1 MSDFDLHL
9 GRYEENVVAKKH
21 AKKPTASR
29 RDVMRLRAIRNPNLE
44 WSEEE
49 GQIVLFISQPRTWKL
64 TLLNIFVPVP
74 RDRRVV
80 LDAIG
85 TDVWKS
91 LDGETTFESI
101 ARELVKKHQ
110 ILPREAEVALQ
121 QFYKELGKRGYI
133 GFMNE

>member
-1 MSDFDLHL
+1 M
-9 GRYEENVVAKKH
+9 AKKKQT
-21 AKKPTASR
+21 ASKPKASR
-29 RDVMRLRAIRNPNLE
+29 RDVMRLRAIRNPSLE

-49 GQIVLFISQPRTWKL
+49 GQIVLHISQPRTWKL
-64 TLLNIFVPVP
+64 ALLNIFVPVP

-80 LDAIG
+80 LDPIG
-85 TDVWKS
+85 TDVWKA
-91 LDGETTFESI
+91 LDGETSFETI
-101 ARELVKKHQ
+101 ARSLAQKHK

>member
-1 MSDFDLHL
+1 M
-9 GRYEENVVAKKH
+9 AKKIV
-21 AKKPTASR
+21 ASR
-29 RDVMRLRAIRNPNLE
+29 RDVMRLRAIRNPDLE
-44 WSEEE
+44 WSEEQ
-49 GQIVLFISQPRTWKL
+49 GQVVLQITQPRTWKL
-64 TLLNIFVPVP
+64 TLLNIFMPVP

-91 LDGETTFESI
+91 IDGKTSFETI
-101 ARELVKKHQ
+101 ARELAKKHK

-121 QFYKELGKRGYI
+121 QFYKELGRRGYI